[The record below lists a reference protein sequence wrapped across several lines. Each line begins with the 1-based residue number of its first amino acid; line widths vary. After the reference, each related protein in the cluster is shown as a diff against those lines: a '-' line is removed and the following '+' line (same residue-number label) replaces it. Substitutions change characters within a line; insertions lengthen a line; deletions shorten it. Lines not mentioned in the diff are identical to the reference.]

1 MFFLASQVEQRAVLF
16 IYFPKQLLGDLSFID
31 GIPWLPNGPKG
42 RRRRWSILRGMEV
55 EGRPKRAWI
64 CVYIE
69 LIHFVIQQNLA

>member
-1 MFFLASQVEQRAVLF
+1 MFFLESQTEQRAVLF

-55 EGRPKRAWI
+55 EGTLKGI
-64 CVYIE
+64 
-69 LIHFVIQQNLA
+69 LISQTSEAESDIN

>member
-55 EGRPKRAWI
+55 EGTLKGI
-64 CVYIE
+64 
-69 LIHFVIQQNLA
+69 LISQTSEAESDIN